1 LQVTV
6 PADDGDARDRAEHW
20 YATGV
25 YGHVTLPQAVLAASS
40 ARPDLP
46 IVFDSATRRA
56 ALTLEELVGRASR
69 CAAAFHSLGV
79 GPGDAVAVQVPSWA
93 EGAVAQ
99 AAALLAGA
107 VRKTELRQRV
117 RPPADPPASDIS
129 A

>member
-1 LQVTV
+1 MTV

-56 ALTLEELVGRASR
+56 ALTLEYSRSSIHCRGQPPEKRARPNSGNA
-69 CAAAFHSLGV
+69 CAHPRTRRPATSAREARSECGCH
-79 GPGDAVAVQVPSWA
+79 A
-93 EGAVAQ
+93 E
-99 AAALLAGA
+99 
-107 VRKTELRQRV
+107 T
-117 RPPADPPASDIS
+117 PM
-129 A
+129 